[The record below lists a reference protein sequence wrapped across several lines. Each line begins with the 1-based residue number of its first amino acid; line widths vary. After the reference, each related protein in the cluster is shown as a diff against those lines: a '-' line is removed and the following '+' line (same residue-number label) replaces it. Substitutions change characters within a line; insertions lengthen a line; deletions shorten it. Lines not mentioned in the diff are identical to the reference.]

1 MLTRAIQLVKKKPAS
16 FVWNRRAMLA
26 GCGGGIRTLAF
37 VGMNHASC
45 YCSTP
50 RYGAEGRTRTDGLLI
65 TSELLCQLSYS
76 SMVRVTGLE
85 PVCLSAVDFES
96 TASAYSAIPA
106 CATLQSGRL
115 SPPAERDRVYTSSF
129 TRSSIKMAVGVGFGP
144 TVRRRAHN
152 GFRNRRFQPLSHPAV
167 MDNRHIAG
175 SR

>member
-1 MLTRAIQLVKKKPAS
+1 M
-16 FVWNRRAMLA
+16 FA
-26 GCGGGIRTLAF
+26 GCGGGIRTPGL
-37 VGMNHASC
+37 VGMNHVSC
-45 YCSTP
+45 HCSTP

-96 TASAYSAIPA
+96 TASAYFAIPA
-106 CATLQSGRL
+106 CATLQTCELTVSVQGNRL
-115 SPPAERDRVYTSSF
+115 NRVCYSPAKHDRVYTSSF

-144 TVRRRAHN
+144 TVRHRAHN
-152 GFRNRRFQPLSHPAV
+152 GFRDRCFQPLSHPTV